1 METYPWFITNRNSR
15 ESGFSMIEVVFAIGI
30 LAVGLSALAMLAAQ
44 TMSGT
49 ERARYLS
56 LATMLV
62 SEKLEDL
69 NRWPSV
75 DPHVAAGGSLTTD
88 SASGSINYYD
98 DIDFSNTTGQVSE
111 TVAST
116 SGGVTTYTNVIHQ
129 STGYVNT
136 TATTTAPAGSGI
148 ISFHRRWLIEANPT
162 VNSLAL
168 TGSRRIT
175 VEVTLSG
182 GAVRPGA
189 AASFQQSLVRP

>member
-1 METYPWFITNRNSR
+1 MATYRSSTTDQKSR
-15 ESGFSMIEVVFAIGI
+15 QGGFSLIEVVFAIGI

-44 TMSGT
+44 TLSGT

-75 DPHVAAGGSLTTD
+75 DPHVAAGGNLTGD
-88 SASGSINYYD
+88 GSAGTLNYYD

-111 TVAST
+111 TVSNT
-116 SGGVTTYTNVIHQ
+116 NGTYSNVIHK
-129 STGYVNT
+129 STGIVDT
-136 TATTTAPAGSGI
+136 SSTTAPPSGSGI
-148 ISFHRRWLIEANPT
+148 ISFHRRWLIETNPV
-162 VNSLAL
+162 VNGVTL
-168 TGSRRIT
+168 TGARRIT

>member
-1 METYPWFITNRNSR
+1 MPR
-15 ESGFSMIEVVFAIGI
+15 ERGFSLIEVVFAIGI

-44 TMSGT
+44 SMSGT

-56 LATMLV
+56 LATTLV

-69 NRWPSV
+69 NRWPTP

-88 SASGSINYYD
+88 SANGTISYYD

-116 SGGVTTYTNVIHQ
+116 SGGTTTYTNVIHQ
-129 STGYVNT
+129 STGIVNT
-136 TATTTAPAGSGI
+136 TATTSAPAGSGI
-148 ISFHRRWLIEANPT
+148 ITFHRRWLIEANPV
-162 VNSLAL
+162 VNGVTL
-168 TGSRRIT
+168 TGARRIT

>member
-1 METYPWFITNRNSR
+1 MATYRSSTTDQKSR
-15 ESGFSMIEVVFAIGI
+15 QGGFSLIEVVFAIGI

-44 TMSGT
+44 TLSGT

-75 DPHVAAGGSLTTD
+75 DPHVAAGGNLTGD
-88 SASGSINYYD
+88 GSAGTLNYYD

-111 TVAST
+111 TVSNT
-116 SGGVTTYTNVIHQ
+116 NGTYSNVIHK
-129 STGYVNT
+129 STGIVDT
-136 TATTTAPAGSGI
+136 SSTTAPPSGSGI
-148 ISFHRRWLIEANPT
+148 ISFHRRWLIETNPV
-162 VNSLAL
+162 VNGVTL
-168 TGSRRIT
+168 TGARRIT

-182 GAVRPGA
+182 GAVRPSA